1 MCACMDARI
10 PACVCLHRCIAF
22 RFTPFPSSQTLK
34 QHYVP
39 RVADVAARLLSP
51 SQLAKPEEDLGQYLD
66 LSHSEVCAWGGWVG
80 IEGWGGC
87 RISDTLA
94 FSVVV

>member
-1 MCACMDARI
+1 MYTC
-10 PACVCLHRCIAF
+10 ACVCLRRCIAF
-22 RFTPFPSSQTLK
+22 RLTPFPSSQTLK

-66 LSHSEVCAWGGWVG
+66 LTHSEVCACLWRWRVWG
-80 IEGWGGC
+80 
-87 RISDTLA
+87 LQNK
-94 FSVVV
+94 

>member
-1 MCACMDARI
+1 MCLR
-10 PACVCLHRCIAF
+10 RCIAF
-22 RFTPFPSSQTLK
+22 RLTPFPSSQTLK

-66 LSHSEVCAWGGWVG
+66 LSHSEVCVWGGGIGGVG
-80 IEGWGGC
+80 E
-87 RISDTLA
+87 L
-94 FSVVV
+94 